1 MNILHPFACLPL
13 CNAIASTNPFSH
25 NNQIMKFSLV
35 SLQSSSY
42 PRTWT
47 PLCCSRG
54 GITNLNGEDFNIDL
68 IKEDLADDDGSSE
81 TLAQEIYG
89 RRKTKDIDL
98 EGLKEDNDVGGYY
111 GQGPFTGRPEKDH
124 ERDPEVADILGS
136 LLDDPQKAQSKMED
150 RIRKKRN
157 KILHTKT
164 GSGVPMK
171 VSVNN
176 NQILYSLSVTVF
188 GPLVLFSTISFIST
202 IFPPDPLVFALCW
215 YQLVTSSLVVSAM
228 ERATLGWIKTIRSWH
243 IVGRLGGCN
252 SMNMQLSQSPITK
265 RPSYDFIQGANVT
278 PTTFYNI
285 GDLEVQDNLARIWV
299 DIGTSEP
306 LLLDVLIN
314 ALTQISSDFVGI
326 KQVVFGGE
334 EYENWNENMT
344 SEDSGFS
351 VHKI

>member
-13 CNAIASTNPFSH
+13 CNAIASTNLFPH

-42 PRTWT
+42 ARTWT

-54 GITNLNGEDFNIDL
+54 GFTNLNGEDFNIDL

-171 VSVNN
+171 VSVNKFDFSN
-176 NQILYSLSVTVF
+176 SYIWLEFYNTPLEKDISL
-188 GPLVLFSTISFIST
+188 IC
-202 IFPPDPLVFALCW
+202 D
-215 YQLVTSSLVVSAM
+215 
-228 ERATLGWIKTIRSWH
+228 TIRSWH